1 MDDKFREKVKRAIE
15 DGTYKQELEK
25 MNFDRFQSIEIQ
37 KGIQSHV
44 DVLKYASPEFDAA
57 QMKSIRLA
65 LEDGMHSQ
73 SLNMIIS
80 RWKRLRVQ

>member
-57 QMKSIRLA
+57 GNFTGCGIGVLLSFR
-65 LEDGMHSQ
+65 G
-73 SLNMIIS
+73 IS
-80 RWKRLRVQ
+80 TDP

>member
-1 MDDKFREKVKRAIE
+1 MVKGMVTVWMISLEKKVKRAIE

-65 LEDGMHSQ
+65 LEGW
-73 SLNMIIS
+73 NGC
-80 RWKRLRVQ
+80 

>member
-37 KGIQSHV
+37 KEIQSHV
-44 DVLKYASPEFDAA
+44 DVLKICFSPEFDAVIDEVY
-57 QMKSIRLA
+57 KTCT
-65 LEDGMHSQ
+65 
-73 SLNMIIS
+73 
-80 RWKRLRVQ
+80 